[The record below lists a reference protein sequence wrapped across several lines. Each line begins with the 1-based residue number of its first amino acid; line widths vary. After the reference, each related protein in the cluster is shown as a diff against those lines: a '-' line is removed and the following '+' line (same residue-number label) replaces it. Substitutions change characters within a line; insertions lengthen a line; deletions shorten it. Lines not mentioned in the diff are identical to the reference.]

1 MKPIDLSAYANRTV
15 DFIINGDLI
24 KCPELSYKDLKRINA
39 YEANAKSTQEEEM
52 EIILWLLNRNTSGK
66 KFTRKDVEELPA
78 GAVGRIYSENVLL
91 TRKALTDPN

>member
-1 MKPIDLSAYANRTV
+1 MKPIDLSAYANRTL
-15 DFIINGDLI
+15 DFLIDGVLI

-39 YEANAKSTQEEEM
+39 YESNKESTPEEEM

-66 KFTRKDVEELPA
+66 KFTKKDVENMPA
-78 GAVGRIYSENVLL
+78 GAVARIYTENVYL

>member
-15 DFIINGDLI
+15 DFIIYGDLI

>member
-66 KFTRKDVEELPA
+66 KYTRKDVEELPA

>member
-39 YEANAKSTQEEEM
+39 YEENAKSTQEEEM